1 MNDFFMKKFMEKR
14 DKGRNPF
21 QGFFA
26 LLHQDIRFELRHGIY
41 TVYGVVC
48 GMYVLLLL
56 SLPQPLRLVI
66 TPLLIFTDPAVL
78 GFFFMGGMILLE
90 RKQDVL
96 SSLFV
101 TPTGPAQYVLSK
113 ALSFSLLSL
122 AAAFLIALPFF
133 LFNFHLVP
141 FTLGVFFTSVL
152 VGLISIPF
160 AVNAESL
167 NEYFLSSGLFML
179 IFMPPLIEYFL
190 QSGNKLFLLFPTQ
203 ASILLIRGAFSGI
216 SPAAQL
222 AAAGYLLLWIS
233 GAWIWANRSV
243 HRYIHRLRRVLL

>member
-1 MNDFFMKKFMEKR
+1 MR
-14 DKGRNPF
+14 S
-21 QGFFA
+21 FFA
-26 LLHQDIRFELRHGIY
+26 LLRQDIRFELRHGIY
-41 TVYGVVC
+41 TVYAVVC

-56 SLPQPLRLVI
+56 SLSQSLRMVI
-66 TPLLIFTDPAVL
+66 TPLLIFSDPAVL
-78 GFFFMGGMILLE
+78 GFFFMGGIVLLE

-101 TPTGPAQYVLSK
+101 TPVSPAQYVLSK
-113 ALSFSLLSL
+113 ALSLALLSL
-122 AAAFLIALPFF
+122 VAALLIALPFF
-133 LFNFHLVP
+133 VFNFHLLP
-141 FTLGVFFTSVL
+141 FILGVFFTSIL

-167 NEYFLSSGLFML
+167 NEYFLSSGLFMV

-190 QSGNKLFLLFPTQ
+190 QSGSKLFLLFPTQ

-222 AAAGYLLLWIS
+222 AASAYLMLWIS
-233 GAWIWANRSV
+233 AAWVLANRSV

>member
-1 MNDFFMKKFMEKR
+1 MR
-14 DKGRNPF
+14 S
-21 QGFFA
+21 FFA
-26 LLHQDIRFELRHGIY
+26 LLRQDIRFELRHGIY

-56 SLPQPLRLVI
+56 SLSQSLRMVI
-66 TPLLIFTDPAVL
+66 TPLLIFSDPAVL
-78 GFFFMGGMILLE
+78 GFFFMGGIVLLE

-101 TPTGPAQYVLSK
+101 TPVSPAQYVLSK
-113 ALSFSLLSL
+113 ALSLALLSL
-122 AAAFLIALPFF
+122 VAALLIALPFF
-133 LFNFHLVP
+133 VFNFHLLP
-141 FTLGVFFTSVL
+141 FILGVFFTSIL

-167 NEYFLSSGLFML
+167 NEYFLSSGLFMV

-203 ASILLIRGAFSGI
+203 ASILLIRGAFTGI
-216 SPAAQL
+216 TPAAQL
-222 AAAGYLLLWIS
+222 AAAAYLMLWIA
-233 GAWIWANRSV
+233 GAWVLANRSV

>member
-1 MNDFFMKKFMEKR
+1 MKR
-14 DKGRNPF
+14 S
-21 QGFFA
+21 FFA
-26 LLHQDIRFELRHGIY
+26 LLRQDIHFELRHGIY

-48 GMYVLLLL
+48 GMYLLLLL
-56 SLPQPLRLVI
+56 SLPQSLRVVI

-101 TPTGPAQYVLSK
+101 TPVSPAQYVLSK

-133 LFNFHLVP
+133 VFNFQLLP
-141 FTLGVFFTSVL
+141 FILGVFFTSVL

-167 NEYFLSSGLFML
+167 NEYFLSSGLFMV

-190 QSGNKLFLLFPTQ
+190 QSGSTLFLLFPTQ

-216 SPAAQL
+216 SPATQL
-222 AAAGYLLLWIS
+222 AAAAYLLLWIAA
-233 GAWIWANRSV
+233 AWILAHRSV